1 AGPGTHHVITAATE
15 HEAVLAPCRWLVD
28 RGVRVTVL
36 AVPPDGLVDV
46 EAVASA
52 MSPDTRLVSIMA
64 ANNEIG
70 TLQPVEEIGRLC
82 RERGIL
88 FHSDIAQ
95 AAGKLPLNVESCCMD
110 LASLSGHKLYGPK
123 GVGALFVRR
132 GLRPAPQQHGGGQE
146 SGIRPGTLNVPGIV
160 GLGKAC
166 ELAGSEL
173 ASQAE
178 DGGLRR
184 LRDRLWSLLQAKVPR
199 LHLNGHPLRR
209 LPGNLNVSFDCV
221 KAESLLMLLEGELAL
236 STGSA
241 CSSTGGG
248 PSHVLSALGLPPER
262 IDGAV
267 RIGLGRFNT
276 QDEVDRAADLLA
288 EAVTR
293 LRALSP
299 LWK

>member
-1 AGPGTHHVITAATE
+1 
-15 HEAVLAPCRWLVD
+15 
-28 RGVRVTVL
+28 
-36 AVPPDGLVDV
+36 
-46 EAVASA
+46 
-52 MSPDTRLVSIMA
+52 
-64 ANNEIG
+64 
-70 TLQPVEEIGRLC
+70 
-82 RERGIL
+82 
-88 FHSDIAQ
+88 
-95 AAGKLPLNVESCCMD
+95 
-110 LASLSGHKLYGPK
+110 
-123 GVGALFVRR
+123 
-132 GLRPAPQQHGGGQE
+132 
-146 SGIRPGTLNVPGIV
+146 
-160 GLGKAC
+160 
-166 ELAGSEL
+166 
-173 ASQAE
+173 
-178 DGGLRR
+178 